1 MWKKLP
7 LLCGAVAGSV
17 PSLWA
22 QEKPNFLII
31 VTDDQTFE
39 SIGCLNNPEIKTP
52 NIDRLVRQGTTF
64 THAFNQG
71 SWTGAISVASR
82 TMLITGQYLYHAS
95 DNSKYLPWREP
106 EQRKTI
112 EEPKLWGEVFEEA
125 GYRTYITG
133 KWHNSDY
140 ALLKCFQEGDAVGAG
155 FYESRDENDKTN
167 TQYGRPN
174 GGKWVPY
181 DNRLGGHWSPAVK
194 DIVYEDGERKAG
206 KKYYMSRHTS
216 ELYADKAVNYLETK
230 AGKDGKPFF
239 MYVAFNAPHDPR
251 QSPKEYL
258 DMYLEEQM
266 KVPANFL
273 PEHPFDQGDSKIRDE
288 ELAPFP
294 RTEEAVKLHRREYY
308 AIITHADHEIGRILD
323 ALEKSGQ
330 DKNTYI
336 IFTSDHGLAV
346 GMHGLMGKQ
355 NQYECSVRMP
365 LVFVGPGIKAG
376 VQTDA
381 LVYMQG
387 LFATTCEM
395 AGIPVPESVDFPS
408 LNPQLKNRKA
418 AGEEYIFGSYRNLQ
432 RMVRSDRYK
441 LIVYPKS
448 KQVQLFDLKKD
459 PDERVN
465 LAGQPKYGKIQ
476 QRMWEQL
483 KKEQQKFGDKLVLKE
498 I

>member
-1 MWKKLP
+1 M
-7 LLCGAVAGSV
+7 LCGAVAGSV
-17 PSLWA
+17 PALWA

-39 SIGCLNNPEIKTP
+39 SIGCLNNPEVKTP

-82 TMLITGQYLYHAS
+82 TMLITGQYLYRAGE
-95 DNSKYLPWREP
+95 NSKYLPWREP
-106 EQRKTI
+106 EQKKTAS
-112 EEPKLWGEVFEEA
+112 EPKLWGEVFGEA
-125 GYRTYITG
+125 GYHTYITG

-140 ALLKCFQEGDAVGAG
+140 ALLKCFEEGDAVGAG

-174 GGKWVPY
+174 DGKWVPY

-194 DIVYEDGERKAG
+194 DIVYEEGEKKAG

-258 DMYLEEQM
+258 DMYPREQV
-266 KVPANFL
+266 KVPSNFL

-294 RTEEAVKLHRREYY
+294 RTEEAVKLHRQEYY

-330 DKNTYI
+330 AKNTFI

-346 GMHGLMGKQ
+346 GMHGLLGKQ
-355 NQYECSVRMP
+355 NQYECSVRLP
-365 LVFVGPGIKAG
+365 LIFVGPGIQAG
-376 VQTDA
+376 AKTDA

-418 AGEEYIFGSYRNLQ
+418 VGEEYIYGSYRNLQ

-441 LIVYPKS
+441 LIVYPKVG
-448 KQVQLFDLKKD
+448 KVQLFDLKKD

-465 LAGQPKYGKIQ
+465 LADESKYRKIRAQ
-476 QRMWEQL
+476 MWEQL

>member
-167 TQYGRPN
+167 TQYGRTL
-174 GGKWVPY
+174 
-181 DNRLGGHWSPAVK
+181 R
-194 DIVYEDGERKAG
+194 
-206 KKYYMSRHTS
+206 
-216 ELYADKAVNYLETK
+216 
-230 AGKDGKPFF
+230 
-239 MYVAFNAPHDPR
+239 
-251 QSPKEYL
+251 
-258 DMYLEEQM
+258 
-266 KVPANFL
+266 
-273 PEHPFDQGDSKIRDE
+273 
-288 ELAPFP
+288 
-294 RTEEAVKLHRREYY
+294 
-308 AIITHADHEIGRILD
+308 
-323 ALEKSGQ
+323 
-330 DKNTYI
+330 
-336 IFTSDHGLAV
+336 
-346 GMHGLMGKQ
+346 
-355 NQYECSVRMP
+355 
-365 LVFVGPGIKAG
+365 
-376 VQTDA
+376 
-381 LVYMQG
+381 
-387 LFATTCEM
+387 
-395 AGIPVPESVDFPS
+395 
-408 LNPQLKNRKA
+408 
-418 AGEEYIFGSYRNLQ
+418 
-432 RMVRSDRYK
+432 
-441 LIVYPKS
+441 
-448 KQVQLFDLKKD
+448 
-459 PDERVN
+459 
-465 LAGQPKYGKIQ
+465 
-476 QRMWEQL
+476 
-483 KKEQQKFGDKLVLKE
+483 
-498 I
+498 

>member
-1 MWKKLP
+1 M
-7 LLCGAVAGSV
+7 LCGAVAGSV
-17 PSLWA
+17 PALWA

-39 SIGCLNNPEIKTP
+39 SIGCLNNPEVKTP

-82 TMLITGQYLYHAS
+82 TMLITGQYLYRAGE
-95 DNSKYLPWREP
+95 NSKYLPWREP
-106 EQRKTI
+106 EQKKTAS
-112 EEPKLWGEVFEEA
+112 EPKLWGEVFGEA
-125 GYRTYITG
+125 GYHTYITG

-140 ALLKCFQEGDAVGAG
+140 ALLKCFEEGDAVGAG

-174 GGKWVPY
+174 DGKWVPY

-194 DIVYEDGERKAG
+194 DIVYEEGEKKAG

-258 DMYLEEQM
+258 DMYPREQV
-266 KVPANFL
+266 KVPSNFL

-294 RTEEAVKLHRREYY
+294 RTEEAVKLHRQEYY

-330 DKNTYI
+330 AKNTFI

-346 GMHGLMGKQ
+346 GMHGLLGKQ
-355 NQYECSVRMP
+355 NQYECSVRLP
-365 LVFVGPGIKAG
+365 LIFVGPGIQAG
-376 VQTDA
+376 AKTDA

-418 AGEEYIFGSYRNLQ
+418 AGEEYIYGSYRNLQ

-441 LIVYPKS
+441 LIVYPKVG
-448 KQVQLFDLKKD
+448 KVQLFDLKKD

-465 LAGQPKYGKIQ
+465 LADEPKYRKIRAQ
-476 QRMWEQL
+476 MWEQL